1 MIVCDTNILIEFYK
15 KTPNIV
21 QELHAIGYQHV
32 AISAITQAELYF
44 GARDKAELRKIT
56 THLSLLTVLPVT
68 NSISGRFIELME
80 TYCLSH
86 KLSLPDAM
94 IAATSVLHHYDLYTL
109 NRKDFHFMTGI
120 SLYQP
125 VTYASP

>member
-21 QELHAIGYQHV
+21 QELHTIGYTHV
-32 AISAITQAELYF
+32 AISVITQAELYF
-44 GARDKAELRKIT
+44 GAFDKAELHNIK

-68 NSISGRFIELME
+68 NSISGRFLELME

-86 KLSLPDAM
+86 KLSLPDAL
-94 IAATSVLHHYDLYTL
+94 IAATSLLHQYELYTL
-109 NRKDFHFMTGI
+109 NRKDFRFITGI
-120 SLYQP
+120 SLFQP

>member
-1 MIVCDTNILIEFYK
+1 MIVCDTDILIEFYK
-15 KTPNIV
+15 KTPHIV
-21 QELHAIGYQHV
+21 QELRAIGYTHL

-44 GARDKAELRKIT
+44 GALDKTELHKIK

-68 NSISGRFIELME
+68 QSISGRFLELME
-80 TYCLSH
+80 TYALSH
-86 KLSLPDAM
+86 KLSLPDAL
-94 IAATSVLHHYDLYTL
+94 IAATSLLHHHELYTL
-109 NRKDFHFMTGI
+109 NRKDFRFISGI